1 MRISSGECLVIV
13 MLGAVAAACG
23 GASAPANQA
32 TTTAELPPASE
43 AAAAPVAAAAPREYS
58 LAELKQLPRAEME
71 REWSLHG
78 VTAIPTGC
86 SHQSVEITY
95 DASGVPSDTTK
106 PIWTGKCID
115 EKTLIPANI
124 LSGQR
129 KDATDKPAAIKPSS
143 FDQKDAVVFEYPGNW
158 SLHLREMGKGL
169 YLGRQARDGQATGVV
184 YLVGDFHQ

>member
-1 MRISSGECLVIV
+1 MRISSGKCLVIA
-13 MLGAVAAACG
+13 MFGVATACG
-23 GASAPANQA
+23 GAAAPANQA
-32 TTTAELPPASE
+32 TTAAELPPAAE
-43 AAAAPVAAAAPREYS
+43 APAEATPATAPREFS
-58 LAELKQLPRAEME
+58 LAELEQLPRAEME

-95 DASGVPSDTTK
+95 DPSGIPSNTTK

-115 EKTLIPANI
+115 KKTLIPANI

-169 YLGRQARDGQATGVV
+169 YVGRQARDEQATGVV
-184 YLVGDFHQ
+184 YLVGDFRE

>member
-1 MRISSGECLVIV
+1 MRISSGKCLVIV
-13 MLGAVAAACG
+13 MFGAATACG
-23 GASAPANQA
+23 GGSAPANRA
-32 TTTAELPPASE
+32 TTAAELPPAAE
-43 AAAAPVAAAAPREYS
+43 ASVAPEPAASPRDFS
-58 LAELKQLPRAEME
+58 LAELEQLPRADME
-71 REWSLHG
+71 REWGLHG

-95 DASGVPSDTTK
+95 DASGVPSNTTK
-106 PIWTGKCID
+106 PTWTGKCID
-115 EKTLIPANI
+115 KTTLIPANI

-143 FDQKDAVVFEYPGNW
+143 FDQKEAIVFEYPGNW

-184 YLVGDFHQ
+184 YLVGDFHE